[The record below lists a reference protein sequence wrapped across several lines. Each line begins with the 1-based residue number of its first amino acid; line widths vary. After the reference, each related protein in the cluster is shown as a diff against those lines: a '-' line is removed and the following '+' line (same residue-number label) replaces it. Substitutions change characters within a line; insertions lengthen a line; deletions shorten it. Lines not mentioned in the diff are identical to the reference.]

1 MKRALDSSKKTKG
14 LWFGYEEVRNYPLK
28 TKDEFIH
35 YGGS

>member
-1 MKRALDSSKKTKG
+1 MRRALDSSKETKV
-14 LWFGYEEVRNYPLK
+14 LWFSYEEVRDYPLK